1 MTWEQYWYGDVW
13 MVEAFR
19 ETNRIKQEIKNQNFW
34 LQGMYFYDALSCVAH
49 NALNRKGTKL
59 AKYPEKPYELGKKE
73 QWENEQIA
81 ENERLKAQL
90 FFRNWARS
98 VQKKFK

>member
-34 LQGMYFYDALSCVAH
+34 LQGMYFYDALT
-49 NALNRKGTKL
+49 R
-59 AKYPEKPYELGKKE
+59 YPAKPYELGKKE
-73 QWENEQIA
+73 HGKNEQIA

-98 VQKKFK
+98 AQKKFG